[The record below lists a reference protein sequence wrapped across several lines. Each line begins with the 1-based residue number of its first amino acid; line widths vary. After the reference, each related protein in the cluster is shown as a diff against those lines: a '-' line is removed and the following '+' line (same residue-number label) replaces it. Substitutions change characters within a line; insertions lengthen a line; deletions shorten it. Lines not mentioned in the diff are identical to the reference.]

1 MTLVVTPLIGNGRFR
16 VRGTD
21 SEGTQGETILVSPRW
36 ATVLAHR
43 AHKIDT
49 QEFNDLVSTTFAP
62 FTELAER
69 RAARKAALTGRDWST
84 VVIDEGVE
92 GKESKELELD
102 EHGILLRILNETDGS
117 SLVWTNGQLEAI
129 R

>member
-1 MTLVVTPLIGNGRFR
+1 MTFTVKPLIGNGRFR
-16 VRGTD
+16 VKGTD
-21 SEGTQGETILVSPRW
+21 GEGTDGEAVLVSPRW
-36 ATVLAHR
+36 AAVLAHR

-49 QEFNDLVSTTFAP
+49 EEFNDLVSSTFAP

-69 RAARKAALTGRDWST
+69 SAARKAALTGRDWST

-102 EHGILLRILNETDGS
+102 EHGVLLRILDETDGS
-117 SLVWTNGQLEAI
+117 SLVWTNGQLEAL